1 MADTSA
7 SQTTQDSQ
15 QEAST
20 PILTINGGRAD
31 IRLNRPKVHNRLQPE
46 DVIKLSEMFAEIN
59 ENRDIRV
66 LVITGTGERVF
77 SSGFHLGE
85 LQRMRNSQDE
95 PAPQDDADAPAAP
108 NFGAMT
114 VALENLRVP
123 TICRLNGSVYG
134 GATDLAVSCDFR
146 IGVRG
151 TEMFMPA
158 ARLGLHY
165 YPEGLV
171 RWSARLGTEAARKL
185 FLTAKPI
192 TADEMHRIGY
202 ITELVERE
210 ELDSTVDEWAEN
222 LMAMAPQA
230 TQDMKRSLNEIASG
244 NYDWDVIA
252 QRNAAS
258 LASEDI
264 REGLNAWHEKRR
276 PVFTGR

>member
-1 MADTSA
+1 MAVTSA

-20 PILTINGGRAD
+20 PILTINGARAD

-46 DVIKLSEMFAEIN
+46 DVIKLSEMFEQIN
-59 ENRDIRV
+59 ANPEIRV
-66 LVITGTGERVF
+66 LVITGTGEKVF

-95 PAPQDDADAPAAP
+95 SAPEADDAPAAP

-171 RWSARLGTEAARKL
+171 RWSNRLGPGAARKL

-210 ELDSTVDEWAEN
+210 ELDRTVDEWAEN

-258 LASEDI
+258 LTSEDI